1 MIAPEVPV
9 LIGRQAELP
18 VDAPRVAAKREAQ
31 ERPRAPRPV
40 VRVAPVIRRVR
51 VAYVSAEI
59 PGVRVAYVRAE
70 VPAIRVACV
79 RAEVP
84 NVRVANVSAVIVGP
98 LRVNAVIRGQRPVRV
113 RPRRQ
118 HNRRVSAGIGVVVA
132 VVRRGVH
139 RRLAGIVSRR
149 GVDRAGRAVRA
160 CRGIGHQWRVR
171 HDGLRP
177 GRRGGGLRG
186 QCLRLGRGQLAL
198 TLTLALDGQFDQAD
212 DRLPLVNDRYR
223 LAVGVPGRRL
233 LPARELAKVPG
244 LRPGRHGKRRRQ
256 LVQRQLSVAVVRLDK
271 RNGAVV
277 DHLRAHR
284 RGLVH
289 RCGIGKRVGYLI
301 AIN

>member
-18 VDAPRVAAKREAQ
+18 VDAPRAAAKREAQ
-31 ERPRAPRPV
+31 ERPRAQVPV

-51 VAYVSAEI
+51 VAYVRAKV
-59 PGVRVAYVRAE
+59 PGVRVTQVRAE

-79 RAEVP
+79 RAVVP

-118 HNRRVSAGIGVVVA
+118 HNRRVSVRIGVVIA
-132 VVRRGVH
+132 AVRRGVH
-139 RRLAGIVSRR
+139 RRLAGILSRR
-149 GVDRAGRAVRA
+149 GVDGARGAVGARQGIDRQ
-160 CRGIGHQWRVR
+160 RGVR
-171 HDGLRP
+171 HDGP
-177 GRRGGGLRG
+177 RGGRDDCGLRG
-186 QCLRLGRGQLAL
+186 QHLRLGGGQLAR
-198 TLTLALDGQFDQAD
+198 TLVLGRQIDQAD
-212 DRLPLVNDRYR
+212 DRQTLVNDYHR
-223 LAVGVPGRRL
+223 LAVGVLGRRL
-233 LPARELAKVPG
+233 LPARELAEVPG

-256 LVQRQLSVAVVRLDK
+256 LVQRQLAVAIVRLDK
-271 RNGAVV
+271 RNGAVG
-277 DHLRAHR
+277 DHLRVRR
-284 RGLVH
+284 RGSVH